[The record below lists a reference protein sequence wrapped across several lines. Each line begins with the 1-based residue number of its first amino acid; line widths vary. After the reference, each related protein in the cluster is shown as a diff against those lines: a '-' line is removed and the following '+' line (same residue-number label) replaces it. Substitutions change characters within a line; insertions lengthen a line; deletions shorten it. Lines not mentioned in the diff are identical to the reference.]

1 MEEFIENLAWSSPPV
16 IDQVT
21 VSSAEKAWIAVVFS
35 LIDLVLF
42 ASPADPEG
50 PVIEGFIS
58 SISATVTVT
67 VWSEVLLALSVALT
81 ETIYELFLSVSL
93 GVS

>member
-1 MEEFIENLAWSSPPV
+1 MEEFIENWSLSTPPV

-21 VSSAEKAWIAVVFS
+21 VSSAEKVWIVVVFS

-58 SISATVTVT
+58 SISATVTLT
-67 VWSEVLLALSVALT
+67 VWSEVFPELSVART
-81 ETIYELFLSVSL
+81 STT
-93 GVS
+93 

>member
-1 MEEFIENLAWSSPPV
+1 MRIISLSIA
-16 IDQVT
+16 
-21 VSSAEKAWIAVVFS
+21 IAVELLDGKLLLRVG
-35 LIDLVLF
+35 V
-42 ASPADPEG
+42 
-50 PVIEGFIS
+50 IS

-81 ETIYELFLSVSL
+81 ETMYELFLSLSV